1 MELRQIATFIRVAQF
16 ESFSKAAASLGYSQS
31 AVTVQIRLLEE
42 ELHVRLFDRMYKRVV
57 LTGQGRQFLESA
69 YNIIQEVNHA
79 ALSLSVEEELS
90 GPLHIGT
97 LESLCCARLPA
108 IVAQFR
114 SRHPKVNLQITTGV
128 PEEII
133 GKMERGAVDII
144 YILDEPLYN
153 NSWNKLLEEREEM
166 VLVASP
172 GLGAALGPGKHAL
185 EELLDRPFYLT
196 ERNANYRRLLDR
208 RLAAHGCSVTPVLE
222 SSYASFLLQVLEE
235 TEGLSY
241 LPWFLVEDRVGQ
253 GRLAV
258 VEVDELQT
266 AMYSQIFSHKEKWTT
281 REMEEFVR
289 LCAHPAPGQGQ
300 KNGPVQGD
308 RAEERDK
315 I

>member
-16 ESFSKAAASLGYSQS
+16 ESFSKAASSLGYSQS

-114 SRHPKVNLQITTGV
+114 SLHPKVNLQITTGV

-133 GKMERGAVDII
+133 SKMERGEVDII

-172 GLGAALGPGKHAL
+172 ALGKALGPGSHAL
-185 EELLDRPFYLT
+185 EELLDQPFYLT

-208 RLAAHGCSVTPVLE
+208 RLAAHGRSVTPVLE

-241 LPWFLVEDRVGQ
+241 LPWFLVEERVRQ
-253 GRLAV
+253 GRLTV

-281 REMEEFVR
+281 REMDEFVR
-289 LCAHPAPGQGQ
+289 LCARP
-300 KNGPVQGD
+300 KKK
-308 RAEERDK
+308 AEKEGSVG
-315 I
+315 

>member
-1 MELRQIATFIRVAQF
+1 MELRQITTFIRVAQF

-57 LTGQGRQFLESA
+57 LTAQGRQFLDSA

-79 ALSLSVEEELS
+79 ALSLSVEGELS
-90 GPLHIGT
+90 GQLHIGT

-114 SRHPKVNLQITTGV
+114 ARHPKVNLQITTGV

-133 GKMERGAVDII
+133 SKMERGEVDII

-172 GLGAALGPGKHAL
+172 ALGRTLGPGRHSL
-185 EELLDRPFYLT
+185 DELLDRPFYLT

-208 RLAAHGCSVTPVLE
+208 RLAVHGRSVTPVLE

-241 LPWFLVEDRVGQ
+241 LPRFLVEERVRQ
-253 GRLAV
+253 KRLTV
-258 VEVDELQT
+258 VEVADLE
-266 AMYSQIFSHKEKWTT
+266 AVMYSQIFSHKEKWTT
-281 REMEEFVR
+281 REMDEFVR
-289 LCAHPAPGQGQ
+289 LCSHHKKKA
-300 KNGPVQGD
+300 
-308 RAEERDK
+308 
-315 I
+315 